1 MPSASDPKALHI
13 ANDLRLAAEDARDA
27 RTLLAVKSR
36 NAAYHAQ
43 QATEKL
49 LLALLTSE
57 DTHVQRS
64 ESHQLG
70 IMVGKLPPD
79 HPMLTNLKRL
89 EFLTAYATTYRYPKT
104 GGRLPPPPDWN
115 AIAAALDQVDK
126 LIRLACGHF
135 AVDISAAPHVPA
147 QNPARMRASG
157 DNG

>member
-27 RTLLAVKSR
+27 RTLLSVKSR

-57 DTHVQRS
+57 DIHIQRS
-64 ESHQLG
+64 EGHQLG

-79 HPMLTNLKRL
+79 HPMVTDLERL
-89 EFLTAYATTYRYPKT
+89 EFLTAFATTYRYPRT
-104 GGRLPPPPDWN
+104 GGRLAPPPDWN
-115 AIAAALDQVDK
+115 RIAAALDQVDK
-126 LIRLACGHF
+126 LIRLACDHF
-135 AVDISAAPHVPA
+135 AVDISASPNVPA
-147 QNPARMRASG
+147 QNPGRMRASS